1 MEAPVKRTIQFSFL
15 FLTCTALGWGQAQA
29 TTGVIQGTIA
39 DPTGAAVP
47 DARVEAKNLDTN
59 FTRSQDSD
67 ASGRFALLQ
76 MPPGRYT
83 VTASKPGFATMVQ
96 ENLELTVGQA
106 LSLTISMRISSVSEE
121 ITITAEP
128 VDVTR
133 VESSTTLNELTV
145 SSTPVLG
152 RKFEDLLTLTPGVGI
167 VQGPDGDEINFAGQR
182 GVFNNI
188 SVDGGDYN
196 NGFFGEQVGGQR
208 AAVDISMEAVREFQ
222 VVATGASA
230 EFGRTAG
237 GVVNVITKSGTN
249 DVHGSLFHYQRLGAL
264 TANTSD
270 GKPLQDFRRE
280 QSGGSIGGP
289 IVRSKAFYFGTFE
302 QIFENLRRDN
312 LSTAIGAPCS
322 ISAPVVGT
330 NATAIASSADC
341 QRLALINFFKTR
353 FSQEESQPVI
363 HSINNSAALGR
374 IDWNLTPKNSMGVSY
389 NFDYSKNT
397 NQTFDVPTY
406 GNSANGIEGPSK
418 INVVNGNLFT
428 TVSPTKLNEFHMSYS
443 RENRPRNAVSSKVP
457 DTAMGF
463 ATTFRFGQPYFLEP
477 AIDELFWRTDLSD
490 KFSIVGGG
498 HNIKFGGGW
507 VHSVNTQVFRGF
519 FTGRYIFSDVVG
531 FLHYASPASLGPGY
545 GPKAAVCGNGAWI
558 NFGQTCP
565 DGSAA
570 NTPMLLYLQ
579 HAALSGPTTDA
590 AGASSIKNE
599 DYGLFLQDSWKATK
613 NLTVNYG
620 LRWEAQIFPDPTLD
634 PAKTAYGPYLSDP
647 RFPSDGMIHN
657 QKKMFQPRVGFT
669 WDAAGN
675 SKSVVRGSWGI
686 YNARQNMLTQ
696 VGAITTNGIQQ
707 QSIAAGG
714 FPGGFFNTAGGDLP
728 TYPGVLVPPAIPAG
742 TLPVGAGVTVFS
754 KDYANPRIYT
764 TNAAFQQ
771 QLVQDVS
778 AYVDFTW
785 SKGVHLTRF
794 INPNANSALFKN
806 LGDVTDTVSS
816 AKSLYRGMTAGVRK
830 RFSRR
835 FQLEGNYTYSQD
847 WDDDSNERDPFT
859 FRYFDL
865 NRLYL
870 EYAPSDRDERHKFNF
885 FSYWDLG
892 KGFNADVRMQAHSA
906 QPISPSP
913 RKGADRNSLRK
924 DNEAFSFDWRLQRP
938 FKFIE
943 HYSIVPQIEMFNTF
957 NNTNNVNPL
966 ASPGLFNFDG
976 FLRQGVGDPRQ
987 VQLSVKFMF

>member
-1 MEAPVKRTIQFSFL
+1 MKRTL
-15 FLTCTALGWGQAQA
+15 LLALLVMTCTAPGWSQSQA
-29 TTGVIQGTIA
+29 TTGVIQGTIT
-39 DPTGAAVP
+39 DPSGAAV
-47 DARVEAKNLDTN
+47 AGANLEAKNLDTN

-67 ASGRFALLQ
+67 SSGRFAFLQ

-83 VTASKPGFATMVQ
+83 VTASKSGFGTVRG
-96 ENLELTVGQA
+96 NVDLTVGQA
-106 LSLTISMRISSVSEE
+106 LSLPIALSVSGVAEE
-121 ITITAEP
+121 ITVEAAPTEVTA
-128 VDVTR
+128 VA
-133 VESSTTLNELTV
+133 SSTTLNELTV
-145 SSTPVLG
+145 DTTPVLG

-167 VQGPDGDEINFAGQR
+167 VQGADGDEINFAGQR
-182 GVFNNI
+182 GIFNNI
-188 SVDGGDYN
+188 SLDGGDYN

-237 GVVNVITKSGTN
+237 GVVNVVTKSGTN
-249 DVHGSLFHYQRLGAL
+249 EVHGSLFHYQRLEGL
-264 TANTSD
+264 TSNTSD

-289 IVRSKAFYFGTFE
+289 IVKNKAFFFGTFE

-312 LSTAIGAPCS
+312 LSVPIGTPCAV
-322 ISAPVVGT
+322 SAPVLGT
-330 NATAIASSADC
+330 NDAAIAGSADC
-341 QRLALINFFKTR
+341 QRLSLVNFFKTR
-353 FSQEESQPVI
+353 FSQDENLPVI

-374 IDWNLTPKNSMGVSY
+374 FDWNLTPRNSLGVSY

-418 INVVNGNLFT
+418 INVVNGNFFST
-428 TVSPTKLNEFHMSYS
+428 ISATKLNELHLSYS
-443 RENRPRNAVSSKVP
+443 RENRPRNAVPSKVP

-463 ATTFRFGQPYFLEP
+463 ATMANPAAAFRFGQPYFLEP
-477 AIDELFWRTDLSD
+477 SIDELFWRTDLSD
-490 KFSIVGGG
+490 KFSIIRGS
-498 HNIKFGGGW
+498 HNVKFGGGW

-519 FTGRYIFSDVVG
+519 FTGRYIFSDVIG

-545 GPKAAVCGNGAWI
+545 GPNAAVCANGTWT
-558 NFGQTCP
+558 NFGRTCS
-565 DGSAA
+565 DGSAL
-570 NTPMLLYLQ
+570 NTPLLLYLQ

-590 AGASSIKNE
+590 AGASSISNE

-613 NLTVNYG
+613 TLTINYG

-634 PAKTAYGPYLSDP
+634 PSKTAYGPYLSNP
-647 RFPSDGMIHN
+647 LFPSDGTIHN
-657 QKKMFQPRVGFT
+657 QKKMFQPRIGFA
-669 WDAAGN
+669 WDAGDN
-675 SKSVVRGSWGI
+675 GKSVLRGSWGI

-707 QSIAAGG
+707 QSIAAGPT
-714 FPGGFFNTAGGDLP
+714 PGGFFNTAGGDLP
-728 TYPGVLVPPAIPAG
+728 TYPGVVVPPAIPAG

-754 KDYANPRIYT
+754 KNYANPRIYT
-764 TNAAFQQ
+764 TNTAFEQQ
-771 QLVQDVS
+771 VAQNVI

-785 SKGVHLTRF
+785 AKGVHLTRF
-794 INPNANSALFKN
+794 TNPNANSSLFTN
-806 LGDVTDTVSS
+806 LGDVTNTESS
-816 AKSLYRGMTAGVRK
+816 AKSLYRGVTFGVRK
-830 RFSRR
+830 RFSQR
-835 FQLEGNYTYSQD
+835 FQLESNYTYSQD

-892 KGFNADVRMQAHSA
+892 KSFIASIRMQAHS
-906 QPISPSP
+906 
-913 RKGADRNSLRK
+913 
-924 DNEAFSFDWRLQRP
+924 
-938 FKFIE
+938 
-943 HYSIVPQIEMFNTF
+943 VM
-957 NNTNNVNPL
+957 
-966 ASPGLFNFDG
+966 
-976 FLRQGVGDPRQ
+976 
-987 VQLSVKFMF
+987 

>member
-1 MEAPVKRTIQFSFL
+1 MKRTL
-15 FLTCTALGWGQAQA
+15 LLALLVMTCTAPGWSQSQA
-29 TTGVIQGTIA
+29 TTGVIQGTIT
-39 DPTGAAVP
+39 DPSGAAV
-47 DARVEAKNLDTN
+47 AGANLEAKNLDTN

-67 ASGRFALLQ
+67 SSGRFAFLQ

-83 VTASKPGFATMVQ
+83 VTASKSGFGTVRG
-96 ENLELTVGQA
+96 NVDLTVGQA
-106 LSLTISMRISSVSEE
+106 LSLPIALSVSGVAEE
-121 ITITAEP
+121 ITVEAAPTEVTA
-128 VDVTR
+128 VA
-133 VESSTTLNELTV
+133 SSSTLNELTV
-145 SSTPVLG
+145 DTTPVLG
-152 RKFEDLLTLTPGVGI
+152 RKFEDLLSLTPGVGI
-167 VQGPDGDEINFAGQR
+167 VQGADGDEINFAGQR

-188 SVDGGDYN
+188 SLDGGDYN

-249 DVHGSLFHYQRLGAL
+249 DMHGSLFHYQRLEGL
-264 TANTSD
+264 TSNTSD
-270 GKPLQDFRRE
+270 GKPLQDFHRE

-289 IVRSKAFYFGTFE
+289 IVRDKAFFFGSFE
-302 QIFENLRRDN
+302 QVFEHLRRDN
-312 LSTAIGAPCS
+312 LSTPIGTPRS

-330 NATAIASSADC
+330 NHAVMAGIADC
-341 QRLALINFFKTR
+341 QRVALINFFRTR
-353 FSQEESQPVI
+353 FNQDEGQPVTR
-363 HSINNSAALGR
+363 SVRNSAALGR
-374 IDWNLTPKNSMGVSY
+374 VDWNLSPKNSMGVSY

-428 TVSPTKLNEFHMSYS
+428 TISQSKLNEFHMSYL
-443 RENRPRNAVSSKVP
+443 RENRPRNAVPSKVP

-477 AIDELFWRTDLSD
+477 SIDELFWRTDLSD
-490 KFSIVGGG
+490 KFSIIHGG

-519 FTGRYIFSDVVG
+519 FTGKYIFSDVVG
-531 FLHYASPASLGPGY
+531 FLHYASPAPLGPGY
-545 GPKAAVCGNGAWI
+545 GPRAAVCANGTWI
-558 NFGQTCP
+558 NFGQTCS
-565 DGSAA
+565 DGSAL

-613 NLTVNYG
+613 TLTINYG
-620 LRWEAQIFPDPTLD
+620 LRWEAQMFPDPTLD
-634 PAKTAYGPYLSDP
+634 PAKTAYGPYLSNP
-647 RFPSDGMIHN
+647 LFPSDGTIHD
-657 QKKMFQPRVGFT
+657 QKKMFQPRIGFA

-675 SKSVVRGSWGI
+675 GRSVLRGSWGI

-771 QLVQDVS
+771 KLSSDVVAS
-778 AYVDFTW
+778 VDFTW

-794 INPNANSALFKN
+794 INPNANSVLFKN

-816 AKSLYRGMTAGVRK
+816 AKSLYRGVTFGVRK
-830 RFSRR
+830 RLSRR

-865 NRLYL
+865 KRLYL

-892 KGFNADVRMQAHSA
+892 KGFVANVRMQARSA

-913 RKGADRNSLRK
+913 RTGPDRNSLRK
-924 DNEAFSFDWRLQRP
+924 DNEFFSFDWRLQRV
-938 FKFIE
+938 FKFGERYAI
-943 HYSIVPQIEMFNTF
+943 IPQIEMFNTF

-966 ASPGLFNFDG
+966 VSPGLFNFDG
-976 FLRQGVGDPRQ
+976 FLRQGVGDPRLA
-987 VQLSVKFMF
+987 QLSIKMTF